1 MDWNVAR
8 LRAPP
13 APTPGGVAFT
23 ALCGHGKAGYGS
35 GVGSL
40 REFTNPALALPPP
53 VGGLADVVFQHAQD
67 DPHYV
72 ALGRKDEHGEWR
84 DVTSAEFRDE
94 VLALAKGLLAQ
105 GIRFGDRVAIMSR
118 TRYEWTLFDYALWT
132 IGAQVVPVYP
142 TSSAE
147 QCFWMLYDAECT
159 AAVVEHEDHAMT
171 IATVIDRLP
180 QLRRL
185 WQLDSGCVQELYD
198 AGAAIED
205 EVVHRHREAVTPDST
220 ATIIYTSG
228 TTGRPKGCVV
238 SHGNFMFEA
247 DTVIERWEPVF
258 HSRKG
263 DEAATLLFLPLAHV
277 FGRMVQ
283 IAAIRGKVRFGHQPQ
298 LHASALLPDLQAF
311 RPTFFLAVP
320 YIFEKVYG
328 AARRKAEREGR
339 AGPFEKAVDVAVQ
352 YAEAVEAKAWGTG
365 PGPSAG
371 LRMQHQLFEKLVYG
385 KLRAAMGGRV
395 RQAMSGGSAMDRR
408 LGLFFAGAGVQIYE
422 GYGLTETTAAA
433 TANPPGR
440 TRYGTVG
447 QAIPGMTVHIADDG
461 EIWLRGDNVFQGY
474 LNNPKATDET
484 LHDGWLAT
492 GDLGALDEDGYL
504 TITGRKKEILVTSG
518 GKSVAPGLL
527 EERVRDHPLVHQCLL
542 VGNDR
547 PFVAALVTLDHE
559 AVEHWLQMRG
569 KPQMTPAELVRDA
582 DLEAEVRRAVVAAN
596 TLVSKAESIRTFRIL
611 GQPFSEEHGLLTP
624 SLKLKRKAIENA
636 YANEVEAL
644 YRS

>member
-1 MDWNVAR
+1 M
-8 LRAPP
+8 
-13 APTPGGVAFT
+13 
-23 ALCGHGKAGYGS
+23 
-35 GVGSL
+35 
-40 REFTNPALALPPP
+40 REFTNPPLALAPP
-53 VGGLADVVFQHAQD
+53 VGGLADVVFRYAQE
-67 DPHYV
+67 DPQYV
-72 ALGRKDEHGEWR
+72 ALGRKDERGEWR

-94 VLALAKGLLAQ
+94 VLALAKGLLAR

-118 TRYEWTLFDYALWT
+118 TRYEWTLFDFALWT
-132 IGAQVVPVYP
+132 IGAQVVPIYS

-147 QCFWMLYDAECT
+147 QCFWMLYDSECT
-159 AAVVEHEDHAMT
+159 AAVLEHEDHAMT

-180 QLRRL
+180 RLRQL
-185 WQLDSGCVQELYD
+185 WQLDEGCVQELYD
-198 AGAAIED
+198 SGAAVED
-205 EVVHRHREAVTPDST
+205 DVVHRHREAVTPDSV
-220 ATIIYTSG
+220 ATLIYTSG
-228 TTGRPKGCVV
+228 TTGRPKGCVI

-258 HSRKG
+258 RSRRG
-263 DEAATLLFLPLAHV
+263 EETATLLFLPLAHV

-283 IAAIRGKVRFGHQPQ
+283 VAAIRGRVRFGHQPQ
-298 LHASALLPDLQAF
+298 LNAAALLPDLVAF

-320 YIFEKVYG
+320 YIFEKVFN
-328 AARRKAEREGR
+328 AARRKAEREGKS
-339 AGPFEKAVDVAVQ
+339 GPFEKAIEVAVN
-352 YAEAVEAKAWGTG
+352 YADAVEAKAWGIG
-365 PGPSAG
+365 PGPSAA
-371 LRMQHQLFEKLVYG
+371 LRVQHQFFEKVVYS
-385 KLRAAMGGRV
+385 KVRAAMGGRV
-395 RQAMSGGSAMDRR
+395 RHAMSGGSAMDRR

-447 QAIPGMTVHIADDG
+447 RPIPGMTVHIADDG

-518 GKSVAPGLL
+518 GKSVSPGLL
-527 EERVRDHPLVHQCLL
+527 EERVRDHPLVSQCIV

-547 PFVAALVTLDHE
+547 PFVAALVTLDQE
-559 AVEHWLQMRG
+559 AVEHWLEMRD
-569 KPQMTPAELVRDA
+569 KPRMSPVQLVRDP

-596 TLVSKAESIRTFRIL
+596 TQVSQAESIRTFRIL
-611 GQPFSEEHGLLTP
+611 AQPFTEEHGLLTP

-636 YANEVEAL
+636 YADEVDAL
-644 YRS
+644 YRT